1 MLKHVQKSNALVIN
15 ILWRNGHR
23 ELAIVPVDLATVRCG
38 TVLFPNTIPSLLMLV
53 ILSFPLDDNASCT
66 SQKRQEEK

>member
-15 ILWRNGHR
+15 IHWRNGHR
-23 ELAIVPVDLATVRCG
+23 ELAIVPVDVATVCCG
-38 TVLFPNTIPSLLMLV
+38 TVLFPNTITSLLMLV

-66 SQKRQEEK
+66 SQKRQKEK